1 MLGAF
6 AMPSAGQNRT
16 VRDRQGQSRTTAVNG
31 RNGANGTGGVKKD
44 TARVNM
50 PDVIID
56 EEVIPDSLLH
66 PRWRCRGPRR

>member
-31 RNGANGTGGVKKD
+31 RNGANGD
-44 TARVNM
+44 RRS
-50 PDVIID
+50 
-56 EEVIPDSLLH
+56 EEGYCKGQYAGRDY
-66 PRWRCRGPRR
+66 R